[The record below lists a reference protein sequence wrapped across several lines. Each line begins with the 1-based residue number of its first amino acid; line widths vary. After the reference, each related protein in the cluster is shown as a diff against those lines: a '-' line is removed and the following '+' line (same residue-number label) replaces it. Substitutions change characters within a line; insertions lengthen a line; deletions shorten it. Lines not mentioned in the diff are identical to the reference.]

1 MQNQKIDYN
10 SNTKIIEWTIKK
22 FQGGTE
28 QTLKTKISLQTNANT
43 YAARKEI
50 GPIRLNKP

>member
-1 MQNQKIDYN
+1 M
-10 SNTKIIEWTIKK
+10 IEWTIKK

-50 GPIRLNKP
+50 GPIRFL